1 MELKVKIAVIIVA
14 VVSIVSGLSLSAN
27 YIRRNR
33 KISKGQSNKG
43 QQEDP
48 ELPFFNLSTIASAT
62 DKFSF
67 NNKLGQGGFG
77 SVYRGAL
84 MDGQEIAVKRLS
96 QNSGQGP
103 NEFKNEVMLI
113 AKLQRRI
120 PVRLLVY
127 CIQGEEKLLIY
138 EYMPNKS

>member
-120 PVRLLVY
+120 PV
-127 CIQGEEKLLIY
+127 
-138 EYMPNKS
+138 